1 MLTVGS
7 EGVSW
12 TDEQRT
18 SQALDN
24 AGVRVPPPI
33 LLLVAIVAG
42 YGLQQA
48 WALELPN
55 WSGWNLAGWLLIG
68 ASVIVLFAG
77 WVQFY
82 RAKTNIRPDKPSSNV
97 IQSGICRFSR
107 NPIYVSGLVLQ
118 LGVGLLMDN
127 LWIVLFVPATKLVFD
142 RYVIAR
148 EEAYLERTFGEVYV
162 DYKRTVRRWL

>member
-1 MLTVGS
+1 M
-7 EGVSW
+7 

-55 WSGWNLAGWLLIG
+55 WSGWNVAGWLLIG

-77 WVQFY
+77 
-82 RAKTNIRPDKPSSNV
+82 
-97 IQSGICRFSR
+97 
-107 NPIYVSGLVLQ
+107 
-118 LGVGLLMDN
+118 
-127 LWIVLFVPATKLVFD
+127 
-142 RYVIAR
+142 
-148 EEAYLERTFGEVYV
+148 
-162 DYKRTVRRWL
+162 